1 MKTVNE
7 VSKQTGVSVRT
18 LHYYDEIGLLKP
30 SQVTEAGYRLYD
42 DATVER
48 LRKILFFREFGIPLK
63 DIRQL
68 LQASEMDQSQLLQEQ
83 KSILLRR
90 KKKLE
95 RLLGQM
101 DRLLRG
107 EKEMAYETFT
117 REDIEELFHTFMEH
131 APEHIL
137 EESIREYGSLEAF
150 RENYVTKCFQ
160 LYNQPE
166 TREIL
171 LESYGDVQGVLN
183 VANHPVGQ
191 QGVEEYQKKTDEIQ
205 RQLVNCKR
213 EGMKCDALEVM
224 VLIGAYAA
232 AAKKMFA
239 LKEERYLLLQM
250 ADTYQNYEQI
260 AKGLD
265 EQYQESGFA
274 EFLAEG
280 IRHFYR

>member
-30 SQVTEAGYRLYD
+30 SQGTEAGYRLYD

-280 IRHFYR
+280 IRYFYR

>member
-42 DATVER
+42 DATV
-48 LRKILFFREFGIPLK
+48 
-63 DIRQL
+63 
-68 LQASEMDQSQLLQEQ
+68 
-83 KSILLRR
+83 
-90 KKKLE
+90 E

-260 AKGLD
+260 AKALD

-280 IRHFYR
+280 IRYFYR

>member
-48 LRKILFFREFGIPLK
+48 LQKILFFREFGIPLK

-83 KSILLRR
+83 KSILFRR

-107 EKEMAYETFT
+107 EKE
-117 REDIEELFHTFMEH
+117 
-131 APEHIL
+131 
-137 EESIREYGSLEAF
+137 
-150 RENYVTKCFQ
+150 
-160 LYNQPE
+160 
-166 TREIL
+166 
-171 LESYGDVQGVLN
+171 
-183 VANHPVGQ
+183 
-191 QGVEEYQKKTDEIQ
+191 
-205 RQLVNCKR
+205 
-213 EGMKCDALEVM
+213 
-224 VLIGAYAA
+224 
-232 AAKKMFA
+232 
-239 LKEERYLLLQM
+239 
-250 ADTYQNYEQI
+250 
-260 AKGLD
+260 
-265 EQYQESGFA
+265 
-274 EFLAEG
+274 
-280 IRHFYR
+280 

>member
-63 DIRQL
+63 DIRRL
-68 LQASEMDQSQLLQEQ
+68 LQASETDQSQLLQEQ
-83 KSILLRR
+83 KSILFRR

-137 EESIREYGSLEAF
+137 E
-150 RENYVTKCFQ
+150 
-160 LYNQPE
+160 
-166 TREIL
+166 
-171 LESYGDVQGVLN
+171 
-183 VANHPVGQ
+183 
-191 QGVEEYQKKTDEIQ
+191 
-205 RQLVNCKR
+205 
-213 EGMKCDALEVM
+213 
-224 VLIGAYAA
+224 
-232 AAKKMFA
+232 
-239 LKEERYLLLQM
+239 
-250 ADTYQNYEQI
+250 
-260 AKGLD
+260 
-265 EQYQESGFA
+265 
-274 EFLAEG
+274 
-280 IRHFYR
+280 

>member
-83 KSILLRR
+83 KSILFRR

-107 EKEMAYETFT
+107 EKE
-117 REDIEELFHTFMEH
+117 
-131 APEHIL
+131 
-137 EESIREYGSLEAF
+137 
-150 RENYVTKCFQ
+150 
-160 LYNQPE
+160 
-166 TREIL
+166 
-171 LESYGDVQGVLN
+171 
-183 VANHPVGQ
+183 
-191 QGVEEYQKKTDEIQ
+191 
-205 RQLVNCKR
+205 
-213 EGMKCDALEVM
+213 
-224 VLIGAYAA
+224 
-232 AAKKMFA
+232 
-239 LKEERYLLLQM
+239 
-250 ADTYQNYEQI
+250 
-260 AKGLD
+260 
-265 EQYQESGFA
+265 
-274 EFLAEG
+274 
-280 IRHFYR
+280 